1 MIKVNGEGIIMN
13 KKIHLILAVLA
24 IVCVLFC
31 LNACSA
37 VEDNNNV
44 SMVSDDVNI
53 IGESDSNNEILSE
66 SVKVSEDEAI
76 KELEIKPKY
85 KVKTYSAVVDCP
97 QIKTVKKLK
106 KIIKSEIKD
115 GYGNWNNYKVRNGI
129 YEASQGDF
137 YKLKIVKYGKV
148 NKKYKDYYVIK
159 KFDGYKTVYKTLK
172 GLYAGK
178 ITKNGV
184 YKTNIVKKLYYK
196 YGGAKVVKSYLKFKK
211 DGIYGYAN
219 VKVPFKKVPVYKDV
233 IKSKNVKFNAWR
245 YKITIKVYNE
255 I

>member
-1 MIKVNGEGIIMN
+1 MN
-13 KKIHLILAVLA
+13 KKIFLILAVL
-24 IVCVLFC
+24 IIISVLFC

-37 VEDNNNV
+37 VEDNASIAPAPEPV
-44 SMVSDDVNI
+44 E
-53 IGESDSNNEILSE
+53 ESDLNSDVPSE
-66 SVKVSEDEAI
+66 SVKMSQDEVNKKLDI
-76 KELEIKPKY
+76 NPKY

-97 QIKTVKKLK
+97 QIKTVTKLK
-106 KIIKSEIKD
+106 KIIKSEIRD
-115 GYGNWNNYKVRNGI
+115 GYGNWKNYKIRNGI

-148 NKKYKDYYVIK
+148 NKKYKDHYVIY
-159 KFDGYKTVYKTLK
+159 KFKGYKTVYKTFK

-178 ITKNGV
+178 ITKKGV
-184 YKTNIVKKLYYK
+184 YKTNIVKRLYYK
-196 YGGAKVVKSYLKFKK
+196 YGGAKVVKSYLTLKS

-219 VKVPFKKVPVYKDV
+219 VKVPYKKVPVYKDI
-233 IKSKNVKFNAWR
+233 IKSKNVKFKAWR

>member
-1 MIKVNGEGIIMN
+1 MN
-13 KKIHLILAVLA
+13 KKIYLILAVIA
-24 IVCVLFC
+24 IMGVLCC
-31 LNACSA
+31 LNVCSA

-44 SMVSDDVNI
+44 SIVSNSEDSGSDGGASDDA
-53 IGESDSNNEILSE
+53 SSE
-66 SVKVSEDEAI
+66 SVRMSKDEVN
-76 KELEIKPKY
+76 KKLDIKPKY

-97 QIKTVKKLK
+97 QIKTVKKMK
-106 KIIKSEIKD
+106 KILKSEIRD
-115 GYGNWNNYKVRNGI
+115 GYGNWRNHKIRHGI
-129 YEASQGDF
+129 SEASEGDF

-148 NKKYKDYYVIK
+148 SKNYKDHYVVQ
-159 KFDGYKTVYKTLK
+159 KFKGYKTVYKTFK

-184 YKTNIVKKLYYK
+184 YKTNVVKKLYYK
-196 YGGAKVVKSYLKFKK
+196 YGGAKVVKSYLKVKS

-219 VKVPFKKVPVYKDV
+219 VKVPYKKVPVYKDI
-233 IKSKNVKFNAWR
+233 IKSKKVKINAWR

>member
-1 MIKVNGEGIIMN
+1 MN
-13 KKIHLILAVLA
+13 KKIYLILAVLT
-24 IVCVLFC
+24 IISVLFC
-31 LNACSA
+31 LNVCSA

-44 SMVSDDVNI
+44 SIVSDSIDISADSDLNTQVS
-53 IGESDSNNEILSE
+53 SDS
-66 SVKVSEDEAI
+66 VKISQDEVN
-76 KELEIKPKY
+76 KELDIKPKY

-115 GYGNWNNYKVRNGI
+115 GYGNWKNYKIRNGI
-129 YEASQGDF
+129 YQAYQGDF

-148 NKKYKDYYVIK
+148 NKKYNDYYVVK
-159 KFDGYKTVYKTLK
+159 KFKGYKTVYKTLK

-196 YGGAKVVKSYLKFKK
+196 YGGAKVVKSYLKVKS
-211 DGIYGYAN
+211 DGIYGYAD
-219 VKVPFKKVPVYKDV
+219 VKVPYKKVPVYKDI
-233 IKSKNVKFNAWR
+233 IKSKKVKFKAWR

-255 I
+255 R

>member
-1 MIKVNGEGIIMN
+1 MN
-13 KKIHLILAVLA
+13 KKIYLILAVLT
-24 IVCVLFC
+24 IISVLFC

-44 SMVSDDVNI
+44 SIVSDSIDISAETDLNTQVS
-53 IGESDSNNEILSE
+53 SDS
-66 SVKVSEDEAI
+66 VKISQDEVN
-76 KELEIKPKY
+76 KELDIKPKY

-97 QIKTVKKLK
+97 QIKTVKKMK
-106 KIIKSEIKD
+106 KILKSEIKD
-115 GYGNWNNYKVRNGI
+115 GYGNWKNYKIRNGI
-129 YEASQGDF
+129 YEASKGDF

-148 NKKYKDYYVIK
+148 NKKYNDYYVVK
-159 KFDGYKTVYKTLK
+159 KFKGYKTVYKTLK

-196 YGGAKVVKSYLKFKK
+196 YGGAKVVKSYLKVKS

-219 VKVPFKKVPVYKDV
+219 VKVPYKKVPVYKDL
-233 IKSKNVKFNAWR
+233 IKSKKVKFKAWR

-255 I
+255 R

>member
-1 MIKVNGEGIIMN
+1 MN
-13 KKIHLILAVLA
+13 KKIYLILAVLT
-24 IVCVLFC
+24 IISVLFC

-44 SMVSDDVNI
+44 SIVSDSIDISADSDLNTQVS
-53 IGESDSNNEILSE
+53 SDS
-66 SVKVSEDEAI
+66 VKISQDEVN
-76 KELEIKPKY
+76 KELDIKPKY

-115 GYGNWNNYKVRNGI
+115 GYGNWKNYKIRNGI
-129 YEASQGDF
+129 YQAYQGDF

-148 NKKYKDYYVIK
+148 NKKYNDYYVVK
-159 KFDGYKTVYKTLK
+159 KFKGYKT
-172 GLYAGK
+172 
-178 ITKNGV
+178 V

-196 YGGAKVVKSYLKFKK
+196 YGGAKVVKSYLKVKS

-219 VKVPFKKVPVYKDV
+219 VKVPYKKVPVYKDI
-233 IKSKNVKFNAWR
+233 IKSKKVKFKAWR

-255 I
+255 R

>member
-1 MIKVNGEGIIMN
+1 MN
-13 KKIHLILAVLA
+13 KKIFLILAVLT
-24 IVCVLFC
+24 IIGVLFC

-37 VEDNNNV
+37 VEDNASIAPDPEPV
-44 SMVSDDVNI
+44 E
-53 IGESDSNNEILSE
+53 ESDLNSEVPSE
-66 SVKVSEDEAI
+66 SVQMSQDEVN
-76 KELEIKPKY
+76 KKLDVKPKY

-97 QIKTVKKLK
+97 QIKTVTKLK
-106 KIIKSEIKD
+106 KIIKSEIRD
-115 GYGNWNNYKVRNGI
+115 GYGNWKNYKIRNGI

-148 NKKYKDYYVIK
+148 NKKYKDYYVIY
-159 KFDGYKTVYKTLK
+159 KFKGYKTIYKTFK

-184 YKTNIVKKLYYK
+184 YKTNIVKRLYYK
-196 YGGAKVVKSYLKFKK
+196 YGGAKVVKSYLKLKS

-219 VKVPFKKVPVYKDV
+219 VKVPYKKVPVYKDI
-233 IKSKNVKFNAWR
+233 IKSKNVKFKAWR